1 MRKLVWL
8 LVAFCSAG
16 MLGGCIFPGRFVP
29 RPR

>member
-8 LVAFCSAG
+8 LIAFCSAG
-16 MLGGCIFPGRFVP
+16 MLGGCIFPHHVI